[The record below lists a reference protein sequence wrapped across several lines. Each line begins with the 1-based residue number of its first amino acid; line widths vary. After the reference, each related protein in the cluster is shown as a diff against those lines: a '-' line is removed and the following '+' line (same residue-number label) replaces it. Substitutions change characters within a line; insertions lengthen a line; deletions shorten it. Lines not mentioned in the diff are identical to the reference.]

1 MKNLRITFIAL
12 SILTVTLAFTF
23 PMADLTGTWNL
34 SVETDMGSGNP
45 SFALK
50 QDADGKITGTYSG
63 QLGETDLTGI
73 ITADDTFHIEFD
85 IQGNKIEYDGKT
97 EGNNISGKVTLGNMA
112 SGTFTGVKK

>member
-63 QLGETDLTGI
+63 QLGETALTGMI
-73 ITADDTFHIEFD
+73 KADDTFHIEFD
-85 IQGNKIEYDGKT
+85 IQGNKIEYDGKAD
-97 EGNNISGKVTLGNMA
+97 ENKISGKVTLGTMA
-112 SGTFTGVKK
+112 TGTFTGVKK